1 MMVLRLLPWALCLAL
16 VFFSVATYSSLP
28 AAIPQHLNTAGE
40 VTRTAATTWVSWMLL
55 PLVAVAIQGLMT
67 GLTLLLPKRPDL
79 FNFPEKERFLKLPLE
94 YRGDVIPRMQQT
106 MDALGAL
113 TVLVLFGVQ
122 VMLWRVAL
130 GHSPSNVF
138 PILILCTVVF
148 LPAALVLTAR
158 VSSATEEA
166 HKKWS
171 AATAGKDSRT
181 SSPR

>member
-1 MMVLRLLPWALCLAL
+1 MVLRLLPWALCLAL
-16 VFFSVATYSSLP
+16 VLFTAATYSTLP
-28 AAIPQHLNTAGE
+28 AAIPQHLNAAGE
-40 VTRTAATTWVSWMLL
+40 VTRTLPTSWFTWMLL
-55 PLVAVAIQGLMT
+55 PLIAVVIQGLMT
-67 GLTLLLPKRPDL
+67 GATLLLPKRPDL
-79 FNFPEKERFLKLPLE
+79 FNFPEKERFLKLPPE

-158 VSSATEEA
+158 VNTATEEA
-166 HKKWS
+166 HKKWV
-171 AATAGKDSRT
+171 AATAGKDSR
-181 SSPR
+181 SANPR